1 MSRKLEVRNLI
12 VNHIEELKLAI
23 IEDKERIETII
34 SKMSSPIEDRIKFSL
49 NATEIESL
57 QKHIDFLQN
66 SINNYQNQLDTVFS
80 V

>member
-49 NATEIESL
+49 NANEIESL